1 MLLSASLL
9 AQAREGGIGAGTLSF
24 LIIVLMGVATAL
36 LVRNMN
42 GRLKNLPSTFD
53 PPQSA
58 EAKDRADA
66 LPAGVDAEG
75 RPGPAQSG

>member
-1 MLLSASLL
+1 MPLTASVL

-53 PPQSA
+53 PPQGA
-58 EAKDRADA
+58 EPTNKAGDGRA
-66 LPAGVDAEG
+66 AGVDAEG
-75 RPGPAQSG
+75 RTGPA